1 MKTLKFYCLVYSKLA
16 DKSLNLHLEMSV
28 LDKWENY
35 WENYQAKSLVLN
47 NSFSFP
53 SIEIDKIKRP
63 NIDFHFYYGTLIIS
77 PNAKKILEDLILPTC
92 QILPFHE
99 IKGEQYFAVH
109 CFQSI
114 DCIDYTK
121 SVFDYYPSSP
131 DVPLNRGEPLY
142 FLEDKVP
149 SDICFFKVPLKD
161 SKYYCKKEFVDRVIE
176 HKLTGLGFRDPR
188 IHELSSI
195 SGNAENPVP
204 EVESFKLK
212 K

>member
-1 MKTLKFYCLVYSKLA
+1 MINLKFYCLTYSRVA
-16 DKSLNLHLEMSV
+16 DKGLEIYQHEDSYDEWDNYADEYKIKFKK
-28 LDKWENY
+28 LDSN
-35 WENYQAKSLVLN
+35 
-47 NSFSFP
+47 FIFP
-53 SIEIDKIKRP
+53 NIEIGKIKKP
-63 NIDFHFYYGTLIIS
+63 NIDFHFSYGLLIIS
-77 PNAKKILEDLILPTC
+77 PKAKKILEDLILPTC

-114 DCIDYTK
+114 NCIDYTK

-161 SKYYCKKEFVDRVIE
+161 SGYYCKKEFVDRVIE